1 MTDPLMEIVQ
11 QQGIVVLDGG
21 LATLLE
27 ARGHKL
33 DSQLWSA
40 KMLID
45 SPEEIRVAHRTFLE
59 AGADCITT
67 ATYQASYE
75 GFARLGLDQA
85 DADDLLILSVTL
97 AQEAVEEFLASTA
110 SSSRRM
116 RPLVGASIG
125 PYGAFLADGSEYD
138 GHYRINLQ
146 ELEDFHVRRFTSLA
160 RSGADLLAFETIPS
174 LNEAKVLLGLL
185 ERSKET
191 CGWMSFSCRDGSHLS
206 DGTPIEVAVE
216 LCEDAERLIGIGIN
230 CTAPRFMKELIRRI
244 KSKTDSL
251 IIVYPNSG
259 ESWDAKEKIWQES
272 EPQEGEDWVDMAEQ
286 WHDAGARVIGG
297 CCRIGPDIIRQT
309 RERLIT

>member
-1 MTDPLMEIVQ
+1 MCHPN
-11 QQGIVVLDGG
+11 
-21 LATLLE
+21 
-27 ARGHKL
+27 
-33 DSQLWSA
+33 
-40 KMLID
+40 
-45 SPEEIRVAHRTFLE
+45 FL
-59 AGADCITT
+59 G
-67 ATYQASYE
+67 
-75 GFARLGLDQA
+75 
-85 DADDLLILSVTL
+85 
-97 AQEAVEEFLASTA
+97 
-110 SSSRRM
+110 
-116 RPLVGASIG
+116 
-125 PYGAFLADGSEYD
+125 
-138 GHYRINLQ
+138 RINLQ

-160 RSGADLLAFETIPS
+160 TSCADLLAFETIPS
-174 LNEAKVLLGLL
+174 LNEAKVLLELL
-185 ERSKET
+185 DRSKET

-206 DGTPIEVAVE
+206 DGTPIEIAVE

-230 CTAPRFMKELIRRI
+230 CTAPRFMEELIRRI